1 MGQSITATYG
11 QSRGIVHGLMLPVL
25 FSRSPDYRVALG
37 FGVAGSIAEA
47 IVGYK
52 WAKKHNISYGQ
63 AVAIGVYGDFGMGI
77 ALGASHALG
86 LFDDNSYGSN
96 LAAFSTLAGAAGG
109 LILGNKFAKKD
120 YYTPGDGIVLG
131 GAGIL
136 GAYIPMSLMSIANP
150 ENSKWYSLVGTLGA
164 VGGLIIGD
172 RIVQKHDFSIRQG
185 VYIYLS
191 ETAGGLVGMGL
202 GYALGA
208 ATDNVSAL
216 TVLTGLGALAGYA
229 LTTRNYMK
237 DINKEDKNLSFN
249 LKMNPLGLMTM
260 TGKTN
265 SITGTQGVPLL
276 IGSIRF

>member
-1 MGQSITATYG
+1 
-11 QSRGIVHGLMLPVL
+11 
-25 FSRSPDYRVALG
+25 
-37 FGVAGSIAEA
+37 
-47 IVGYK
+47 
-52 WAKKHNISYGQ
+52 
-63 AVAIGVYGDFGMGI
+63 MGI